1 MKLIVQIPCYNEAD
15 TLPLLFARMPRA
27 LPGIDELEFLVIDDG
42 CTDDTVAV
50 ARALGVHH
58 ILHVPGRNRR
68 WLGRAFKLGV
78 MRALDLGADIVVNTD
93 GDNQY
98 PSERIGELIQPILD
112 GKAQL
117 VIGDRSPAQLAESSP
132 AKRLLQWFGNRL
144 LAVVTG
150 EPPRDGVSGFRA
162 YSREALLQIHV
173 ITKFSYTLDTL
184 IQCHKKGLA
193 VEWLEIHPNAATR
206 ESRLF
211 GSIWGMAGRSGFS
224 LLRLLTVYEPFKAF
238 LFASFVSFVPALIL
252 LGRFAYFFLFVH
264 EEADGH
270 IQSVIIGG
278 ALLVISALL
287 AVFGV
292 IGGLLA
298 VNRSLIEE
306 LLTRVRRL
314 ELERRNLDRG

>member
-1 MKLIVQIPCYNEAD
+1 M
-15 TLPLLFARMPRA
+15 
-27 LPGIDELEFLVIDDG
+27 
-42 CTDDTVAV
+42 
-50 ARALGVHH
+50 
-58 ILHVPGRNRR
+58 
-68 WLGRAFKLGV
+68 
-78 MRALDLGADIVVNTD
+78 
-93 GDNQY
+93 
-98 PSERIGELIQPILD
+98 
-112 GKAQL
+112 
-117 VIGDRSPAQLAESSP
+117 VIGDRSPAELSESAP
-132 AKRLLQWFGNRL
+132 TKRLLQWFGNRL
-144 LAVVTG
+144 LAIVTG

-193 VEWLEIHPNAATR
+193 VEWLEIKPNAPTR

-211 GSIWGMAGRSGFS
+211 SSIWGMAGRSGLS
-224 LLRLLTVYEPFKAF
+224 LLRLLTVYEPFKVF
-238 LFASFVSFVPALIL
+238 LFAALVSFVPAVIL

-264 EEADGH
+264 EEAAGH

-278 ALLVISALL
+278 ALLVIAALL

-314 ELERRNLDRG
+314 ELERRDLEQG